1 MDKQAITQKLQQ
13 YFALQ
18 EGVLLAF
25 LFGSWDKNRTLSESD
40 VDVAI
45 WLRDPYTKEEM
56 NRIWRDLES
65 LLQIP
70 VDLLLFNQASPTIAW
85 AALRGTPLLI
95 RDQGFY
101 LEYML
106 ETSREAEDFQDFLFD
121 LWQWRKRIRKE
132 RSYSRGHPG

>member
-56 NRIWRDLES
+56 NRIWRDLEN
-65 LLQIP
+65 LLQMP
-70 VDLLLFNQASPTIAW
+70 VDLLLFNQASPSIAW
-85 AALRGTPLLI
+85 TALRGTPLVI

-121 LWQWRKRIRKE
+121 LWQWRKRIRKQ
-132 RSYSRGHPG
+132 RSYSSGHPG

>member
-1 MDKQAITQKLQQ
+1 MDKQAITQKLRQ

-18 EGVLLAF
+18 EEVLLAF

-70 VDLLLFNQASPTIAW
+70 VDLLLLNQASPTIAW
-85 AALRGTPLLI
+85 TALRGTPLLI

-121 LWQWRKRIRKE
+121 LWQWRKRIRKQ
-132 RSYSRGHPG
+132 RSYSSGHPG